1 MRIPEKYAT
10 KPPRRALAASD
21 LARLAMGRA
30 RPSSNLAADSM
41 SDLADLFPGF
51 ASHWIDTDAGKIF
64 ARSGGSGP
72 ALALLHGFGE
82 THVAWSRIAPTLA
95 ERFTVVALDLRGYG
109 WSSAPES
116 EKGEAY
122 TKRAQ
127 AGDVIRVLEQLGH
140 VRFALVGHDRGAR
153 VGFRLAL
160 DHPGRLTK
168 LALLDIA
175 PLDESLGDADLL
187 RVGRAKLLAQ
197 PAPKPETLI
206 ALDAKGFLDDA
217 LASGTKSRTLD
228 PFGPRA
234 LAHYRAAFDEPSRIH
249 AFCEDYRAGAGPDRE
264 LDLADRAAGKKI
276 DAPTLIVWGQASFA
290 SHGPALLEQ
299 WRAWADD
306 LRAASVDS
314 GHFLAEEAPEATLA
328 ALESFL

>member
-1 MRIPEKYAT
+1 
-10 KPPRRALAASD
+10 
-21 LARLAMGRA
+21 
-30 RPSSNLAADSM
+30 M

-51 ASHWIDTDAGKIF
+51 ASHWIDTEAGRIF

-82 THVAWSRIAPTLA
+82 THVAWSRIAPRLA
-95 ERFTVVALDLRGYG
+95 ERFSVVALDLRGYG

-116 EKGEAY
+116 ENGAAY

-127 AGDVIRVLEQLGH
+127 AGDVIAVMEQLGH
-140 VRFALVGHDRGAR
+140 VQFALVGHDRGAR

-175 PLDESLGDADLL
+175 PLEESLGDADLR
-187 RVGRAKLLAQ
+187 RVGRAKFLSQ

-206 ALDAKGFLDDA
+206 ALDPKGFLDDA
-217 LASGTKSRTLD
+217 LANGTKSKSLD
-228 PFGPRA
+228 AFDPRA
-234 LAHYRAAFDEPSRIH
+234 LEHYRAAFDEPSRIH
-249 AFCEDYRAGAGPDRE
+249 AFCEDYRAGAGIDRE
-264 LDLADRAAGKKI
+264 LDLADHAAGEKI
-276 DAPTLIVWGQASFA
+276 AVPTLVLWGEASFA
-290 SHGPALLEQ
+290 AHGAALAGL
-299 WRAWADD
+299 WRQWADD
-306 LRAASVDS
+306 LRSASVDS

-328 ALESFL
+328 ELESFL